1 MIKEPMWRLKA
12 DEGYILTD
20 GTDLFPAIDIAPN
33 DDPDRIMEIEIGDD
47 NNEEDFINE

>member
-1 MIKEPMWRLKA
+1 MKKDPMWRLKA

-33 DDPDRIMEIEIGDD
+33 DDPDRITEIEWDDD
-47 NNEEDFINE
+47 NNDK